1 MVLALRMVNLASMKI
16 KFKIF
21 SLVFFALCVCL
32 EGFSQEKGSAEKV
45 KVQFK
50 VEGICDMCKTTI
62 ENAAYL
68 KGVKL
73 AQWDKN
79 SSILTVVYKPE
90 KISEDSIHKS
100 IAASGYDTEKVKA
113 TDKAYNSLPNC
124 CRYKDGLEKH

>member
-1 MVLALRMVNLASMKI
+1 MK
-16 KFKIF
+16 F
-21 SLVFFALCVCL
+21 SLKLFILVVFVFGIFCEAPA
-32 EGFSQEKGSAEKV
+32 QDQKNTEKV

-79 SSILTVVYKPE
+79 SSIMTVVYKPE
-90 KISEDSIHKS
+90 KINEDAIHKS
-100 IAASGYDTEKVKA
+100 IAAAGYDTEKVKT
-113 TDKAYNSLPNC
+113 TDEAYNSLPNC
-124 CRYKDGLEKH
+124 CRYKDGLQKH

>member
-1 MVLALRMVNLASMKI
+1 MTL
-16 KFKIF
+16 KFKIVFLVIF
-21 SLVFFALCVCL
+21 SFCL
-32 EGFSQEKGSAEKV
+32 FVKGFSQEKASSDKV

-79 SSILTVVYKPE
+79 SSIMTVVYKPE
-90 KISEDSIHKS
+90 KINEDAIHKS
-100 IAASGYDTEKVKA
+100 IAAAGYDTEKVKT

-124 CRYKDGLEKH
+124 CRYKDGLQKH

>member
-1 MVLALRMVNLASMKI
+1 MKL
-16 KFKIF
+16 KFTIFIIAIF
-21 SLVFFALCVCL
+21 SFCIILDGFA
-32 EGFSQEKGSAEKV
+32 QEKESADKV

-79 SSILTVVYKPE
+79 SSILSVVYKPQ
-90 KISEDSIHKS
+90 KINEDAIHKS
-100 IAASGYDTEKVKA
+100 IAAAGYDTEKIKA

-124 CRYKDGLEKH
+124 CRYKDGLKKH

>member
-1 MVLALRMVNLASMKI
+1 MKWKFITYSFVVLSICISV
-16 KFKIF
+16 
-21 SLVFFALCVCL
+21 
-32 EGFSQEKGSAEKV
+32 EGFTQEKSNPGKV

-62 ENAAYL
+62 ENAAFL

-79 SSILTVVYKPE
+79 SSIITVVYKPE
-90 KISEDSIHKS
+90 KVSEDAIHKS

-124 CRYKDGLEKH
+124 CRYKDGIEKH